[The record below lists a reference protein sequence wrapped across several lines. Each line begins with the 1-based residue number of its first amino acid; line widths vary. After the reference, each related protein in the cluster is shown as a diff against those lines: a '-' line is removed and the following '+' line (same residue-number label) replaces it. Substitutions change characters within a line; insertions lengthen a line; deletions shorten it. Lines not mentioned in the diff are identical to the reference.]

1 MSLDRIRN
9 LGFLIKDIGR
19 LYTRLFEQ
27 QSQHLGVSL
36 AECKV
41 LTYLTRHAGASQ
53 IQLAELTG
61 IDPMSLVRIL
71 DRMEADGSIER
82 RQHPTDRRAR
92 QLYLKDKA
100 QSTLEQLWKI
110 GDQVRAQSLAGIK
123 AEDRNLLIGLL
134 EHMHSN
140 LLGVEPQ
147 AQSDADRV
155 ETPKQRAPRQPVS
168 AARAKRPRPARS

>member
-1 MSLDRIRN
+1 MDRIRN

-27 QSQHLGVSL
+27 QAQPLGVSL

-41 LTYLTRHAGASQ
+41 LTYLTRYAGASQ

-61 IDPMSLVRIL
+61 IAPMSLVRIL

-100 QSTLEQLWKI
+100 QPTLAQLWKI

-123 AEDRNLLIGLL
+123 AEDRDLLISLL
-134 EHMHSN
+134 EHVHSN
-140 LLGVEPQ
+140 LLGIEHQ
-147 AQSDADRV
+147 AHGEADK
-155 ETPKQRAPRQPVS
+155 PPASKQRASHQLAS
-168 AARAKRPRPARS
+168 AAKAKRPRSARS

>member
-1 MSLDRIRN
+1 VDRIRN

-27 QSQHLGVSL
+27 QAQHPGVSL

-61 IDPMSLVRIL
+61 IAPMSLVRLL

-100 QSTLEQLWKI
+100 QPALDQLWKI
-110 GDQVRAQSLAGIK
+110 SDQVRAQALAGIK
-123 AEDRNLLIGLL
+123 AEDRNLLISLL
-134 EHMHSN
+134 EQVHSN
-140 LLGVEPQ
+140 LLGVEHP
-147 AQSDADRV
+147 AQNDANKLA
-155 ETPKQRAPRQPVS
+155 TSKQHAPRRPVNG
-168 AARAKRPRPARS
+168 AKAKRPRSARS